1 MRCRICI
8 RGVSAGALQRSA
20 AGAWAEE
27 AGQSRPLA
35 STRDQA
41 EASVARRCRL
51 KASTSSSSVGDMR
64 VSVFV

>member
-8 RGVSAGALQRSA
+8 RGVSGGALQEPA
-20 AGAWAEE
+20 AGGRAEE
-27 AGQSRPLA
+27 AGLSRLAA

-51 KASTSSSSVGDMR
+51 KVSTASSSVGDMR
-64 VSVFV
+64 VGV